1 MVGQKILMVRRFL
14 DRGIFLYNSLF
25 NRQLTGKKQA
35 FENFIYWILK
45 HNWDSRPLQRNI
57 RQNTPNS
64 LPEITGKEQGIKTLL
79 LDFACGYSRIN
90 HFDAQD
96 TTCPFYYRA
105 KPIHRSCRTVV

>member
-1 MVGQKILMVRRFL
+1 MVGQKILMGCGFLERRVVM
-14 DRGIFLYNSLF
+14 RNSLF

-64 LPEITGKEQGIKTLL
+64 LLRVTGKEQAIYK
-79 LDFACGYSRIN
+79 RI
-90 HFDAQD
+90 
-96 TTCPFYYRA
+96 
-105 KPIHRSCRTVV
+105 